1 MKTNIDLDEQLVKQ
15 GFAITGL
22 RTKKELVNFA
32 LAELVK
38 RNTQKDLIRSNID
51 CAISIMA
58 IENHLT
64 LYHCDRDF
72 EALSKHTVLKQKKL
86 NLRINN
92 K

>member
-38 RNTQKDLIRSNID
+38 RNTQKDLLEL
-51 CAISIMA
+51 AGE
-58 IENHLT
+58 IEFVEGFSTESVRKNR
-64 LYHCDRDF
+64 YVVD
-72 EALSKHTVLKQKKL
+72 
-86 NLRINN
+86 
-92 K
+92 

>member
-38 RNTQKDLIRSNID
+38 RNTQKDLLEL
-51 CAISIMA
+51 AGE
-58 IENHLT
+58 IEFVEGFSTESVRKNR
-64 LYHCDRDF
+64 YIVD
-72 EALSKHTVLKQKKL
+72 
-86 NLRINN
+86 
-92 K
+92 